1 MANCPLYKYLKKNGT
16 STYVFPGSSED
27 ISSSYQNSNYK
38 MYFSHYSLL
47 HFPKQN
53 TVDLG
58 GTQSSKKVMDF
69 NTFSTLDTSSPS
81 SFGDQMIE
89 SLRNYVANHEVV
101 LRESRLNNTDYYYD
115 TRALETTSEKIF
127 FKWAKKLNLI
137 DFEPA
142 VPQDEYFDNLPEFNR
157 VDLNDDSYFPEY
169 LWKEREVITY
179 NVNNY
184 YQSQSSNFNSKLEL
198 NINAITTLRVGDIII
213 LDGINPTDQLA
224 QEIYGTV
231 SWAPVSLEI
240 INVTTNLNNQQI
252 IVDYDTVYSG
262 NGGTIKLDYHR
273 FIQYIG
279 NVNGVSNNQE
289 ANRSYTEVNITIP
302 DHAGQTPDILF
313 RTISDINYKPGLQ
326 FPLLPNQYQPEILG
340 SELFSSPIVSNPQD
354 YPGSYYG
361 QFDSEDFIYETQ
373 NGDTLRRS
381 GDYYGLTGDINTP
394 SFNGSTIDGI
404 NIDLNTD
411 HYVKMNLQDREL
423 STFDQFNALEVNNE
437 PPQDFEFNAIAWYY
451 VVEDNNGNKRSN
463 LYGISFIDNPAN
475 NPKTDEVNIKFPT
488 YRKLVT
494 NGKQDGTAYQFGLNI
509 NFNIINDN
517 VQDAYNPE
525 AINSLFSMN
534 LYNEAMRRLSSVND
548 SFLQII
554 GDHSELQKEVSDVKQ
569 LLYTQTDLTTLNN
582 KIKNVEDL
590 LKLYSTQQMVPS
602 DTIEPE
608 VDNSSSPSV
617 LRLNNIDRNY
627 TSITNYK
634 TKQMYNT
641 NGSIPMII
649 TPPRYKNFMV
659 QVINDDDINLT
670 LPNKEKLILNF
681 NKDLD
686 WRQTVDVLIT
696 PDVLSSQNKRLDIYI
711 NTIITT
717 NTDTSSDV
725 PIQTLLIGSIDLPV
739 SYNLVTSQQN
749 SSSTWK
755 SFNFNIDFN
764 KNITVLSNGL
774 LELSLVESPLIVQNS
789 IKVGDTLVL
798 NNLFVGTS
806 SVYDFSGQ
814 YPVNSVDTNGKIK
827 LDVSSNVDLISSIST
842 IPYNIHTN
850 TLTNLSN
857 LPKLTI
863 NKGYLISITRMS
875 ESDDIQLSEK
885 YFIEVKDL
893 QY

>member
-1 MANCPLYKYLKKNGT
+1 MANCPLYKFLKSNGT
-16 STYVFPGSSED
+16 STYVFPGASED

-53 TVDLG
+53 TVNLG

-69 NTFSTLDTSSPS
+69 NTFETLDPSSPPTFS
-81 SFGDQMIE
+81 EQMVE

-142 VPQDEYFDNLPEFNR
+142 VPQDEYFDNLSEFER

-169 LWKEREVITY
+169 LWKEREPVTY
-179 NVNNY
+179 NINNY
-184 YQSQSSNFNSKLEL
+184 YQSGNINFNTKLEFNL
-198 NINAITTLRVGDIII
+198 DVVTTLKIGDIIT
-213 LDGINPTDQLA
+213 LDGIDPLDPLA
-224 QEIYGTV
+224 TEIYGTA
-231 SWAPVSLEI
+231 SWAPVTLEI
-240 INVTTNLNNQQI
+240 INITTTSNTQQI
-252 IVDYDTVYSG
+252 IVDYDTLLSG
-262 NGGTIKLDYHR
+262 TGGNIKLVYHR
-273 FIQYIG
+273 LVQYIG
-279 NVNGVSNNQE
+279 DVNGVSNNQE
-289 ANRSYTEVNITIP
+289 ANRSYTEVNITVP
-302 DHAGQTPDILF
+302 DHTGQTPDILF
-313 RTISDINYKPGLQ
+313 RTLADVNYKPGLQ
-326 FPLLPNQYQPEILG
+326 FPILPNQYQPEILG
-340 SELFSSPIVSNPQD
+340 AEQFSSPIVSNPQD

-361 QFDSEDFIYETQ
+361 QFDGEDFIYETQ

-381 GDYYGLTGDINTP
+381 GDYYGVTGDINTP
-394 SFNGSTIDGI
+394 TINGSTIDGI
-404 NIDLNTD
+404 NLDLNTD
-411 HYVKMNLQDREL
+411 HYVKMNLLGREI
-423 STFDQFNALEVNNE
+423 STFDQFNALEVNNQ
-437 PPQDFEFNAIAWYY
+437 PPTDFEFNAICWYY
-451 VVEDNNGNKRSN
+451 VVEDNNGNRRSN
-463 LYGISFIDNPAN
+463 LYGISFLDNPEN
-475 NPKTDEVNIKFPT
+475 NPKTDEVGIKFPT
-488 YRKLVT
+488 YKKLVT

-534 LYNEAMRRLSSVND
+534 LYNEAMRRLSSVSD
-548 SFLQII
+548 SFIQII
-554 GDHSELQKEVSDVKQ
+554 GDHSEMQKEISDLKQ

-582 KIKNVEDL
+582 RIKNLEEL
-590 LKLYSTQQMVPS
+590 LKLYSTQQIVTS

-608 VDNSSSPSV
+608 VDNSQSPSV

-627 TSITNYK
+627 TSITVYK

-641 NGSIPMII
+641 SGAIPVII
-649 TPPRYKNFMV
+649 TPPSYKNFML
-659 QVINDDDINLT
+659 QVINDDDVDLT
-670 LPNKEKLILNF
+670 LPDREKLILNF

-686 WRQTVDVLIT
+686 WRQTVDILIT
-696 PDVLSSQNKRLDIYI
+696 PDVLSSQNKKLDIYI
-711 NTIITT
+711 NTIIPTT
-717 NTDTSSDV
+717 DLSNI

-739 SYNLVTSQQN
+739 SYNLVTSQAN
-749 SSSTWK
+749 SSANWK

-764 KNITVLSNGL
+764 KDITALANGL
-774 LELSLVESPLIVQNS
+774 LEMSLVENPLIVQNS
-789 IKVGDTLVL
+789 IKVGDTLTL
-798 NNLFVGTS
+798 TNLFVGTS

-827 LDVSSNVDLISSIST
+827 LDISNNIDLISYIGTT
-842 IPYNIHTN
+842 IPYSLHTSLD
-850 TLTNLSN
+850 TKLSN
-857 LPKLTI
+857 LPKLGI
-863 NKGYLISITRMS
+863 NKGYLISITRMV
-875 ESDDIQLSEK
+875 EEDNVQLAEK